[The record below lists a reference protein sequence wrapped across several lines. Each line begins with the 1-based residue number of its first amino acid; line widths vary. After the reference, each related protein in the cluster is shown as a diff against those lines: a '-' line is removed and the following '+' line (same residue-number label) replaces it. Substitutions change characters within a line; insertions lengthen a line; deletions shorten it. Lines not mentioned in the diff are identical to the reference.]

1 MYRCEAANAPAPEYF
16 LVGGE
21 ERVPVVYEHDAEEV
35 RLWRCHVEVS
45 RALDA
50 GGRGHHGRFKVVEA
64 EDPVR
69 ALNVGGSEKHK
80 AKSKT
85 TTTTFP
91 TAVLYHSAFNQSQ
104 LVVLFILAAV
114 KKQ

>member
-1 MYRCEAANAPAPEYF
+1 VFQLLTSMTPKRCAC
-16 LVGGE
+16 GG
-21 ERVPVVYEHDAEEV
+21 VT
-35 RLWRCHVEVS
+35 WRCHE
-45 RALDA
+45 RWTR
-50 GGRGHHGRFKVVEA
+50 GGGGHHGRFKVVEA